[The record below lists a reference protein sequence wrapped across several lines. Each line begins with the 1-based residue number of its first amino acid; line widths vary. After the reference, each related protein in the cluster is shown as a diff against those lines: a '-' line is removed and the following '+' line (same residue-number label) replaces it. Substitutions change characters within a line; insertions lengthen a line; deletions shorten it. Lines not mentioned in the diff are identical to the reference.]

1 MGWRP
6 RQSGSPTSRLTCHAY
21 PLCPGSQPVCAKAMS
36 YPESRAR
43 WEGRNRVPRELRSEE
58 VVPRSHQSLK
68 EEQATPMWR
77 ASSSAWPLSP
87 VQRGESHTRPPPSP
101 QSLALLWEGAILRA
115 RSWIMSHSGCYGP
128 LSGLGHHILANA
140 AGPSQNSITAPR
152 TTWRQRKS
160 TSLSQSTRDSRLPA
174 REGGQVSPLT
184 SLPSHQCLIPFVKLV
199 AKPQG
204 VRNLPGADVVSPWQ
218 QHILEGGRR
227 IAPAS

>member
-1 MGWRP
+1 MGWCP

-21 PLCPGSQPVCAKAMS
+21 PLRPGSQPVCAKATS
-36 YPESRAR
+36 YPESRVR

-128 LSGLGHHILANA
+128 LPGLGHHILANA
-140 AGPSQNSITAPR
+140 AGPSKNSITASKNHMETEKEHLIISKYQKFQTSSPGGR
-152 TTWRQRKS
+152 S
-160 TSLSQSTRDSRLPA
+160 SLSPYLPA
-174 REGGQVSPLT
+174 QSPVSHSFCEASGQATGS
-184 SLPSHQCLIPFVKLV
+184 Q
-199 AKPQG
+199 KPARG
-204 VRNLPGADVVSPWQ
+204 
-218 QHILEGGRR
+218 
-227 IAPAS
+227 